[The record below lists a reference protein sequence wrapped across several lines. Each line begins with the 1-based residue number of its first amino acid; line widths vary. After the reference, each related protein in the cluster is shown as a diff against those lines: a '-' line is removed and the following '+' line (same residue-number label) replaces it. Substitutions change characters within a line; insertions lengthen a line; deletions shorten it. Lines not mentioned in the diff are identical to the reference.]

1 MVRLIKA
8 LALVVAVIAGVAG
21 AAAVWFFS
29 SYPKVAPP
37 RTLEVE
43 VTPAR
48 LARGAYLAT
57 HVTGCVDCHSRRDF
71 THYAGPVIAGTEGV
85 GGERFDAHNGGVP
98 GVLYAPNI
106 TPAGVGRWT
115 DGELARA
122 ITEGVSRD
130 GRALFPLMP
139 WPAFATLCEDDLEAL
154 IAWTRRLKAQ
164 ESIVPASRLELPMRL
179 MVRTMPRPVTVESCP
194 EQRTEVETGAYL
206 VGVAGCADCHTP
218 MARGKPV
225 PGRAFA
231 GGVAFTFPDGSV
243 ARSANLTPDR
253 KTGIGGW
260 DRESFIARF
269 KSHLEG
275 PAMAVGPGDPQTP
288 MPWHLYAGMTE
299 ADLGAIFAWLET
311 VPKVVHEVEHF
322 TPAPAKTAE
331 R

>member
-8 LALVVAVIAGVAG
+8 LGLVAAVLAG
-21 AAAVWFFS
+21 AAGVGALWFFV
-29 SYPKVAPP
+29 SYPRAAPP

-43 VTPAR
+43 ATEAR
-48 LARGAYLAT
+48 LERGTYLAT

-71 THYAGPVIAGTEGV
+71 TRYAGPVIAGTEGV
-85 GGERFDAHNGGVP
+85 GGERFDAHTGGVP

-139 WPAFATLCEDDLEAL
+139 WPAFATLCEADLEAL
-154 IAWTRRLKAQ
+154 IVWVRSLKPQ
-164 ESIVPASRLELPMRL
+164 ESLVPASRLDLPMRYL
-179 MVRTMPRPVTVESCP
+179 VRTLPQPVTVEACP
-194 EQRTEVETGAYL
+194 QTRTELEHGAYL
-206 VGVAGCADCHTP
+206 VRIAGCTDCHTP
-218 MARGKPV
+218 TARGKPV
-225 PGRAFA
+225 PGRGFA

-253 KTGIGGW
+253 RTGIGGW

-275 PAMAVGPGDPQTP
+275 PPMAVGPGDPQTP

-299 ADLGAIFAWLET
+299 ADLGAIWVWLET

-322 TPAPAKTAE
+322 TTAPAKTAE